1 MSKVRLWAWV
11 DERDDKE
18 QSASQSS
25 LLAVLQA
32 ILL

>member
-1 MSKVRLWAWV
+1 MSKIRLWARV

-25 LLAVLQA
+25 LLAMVQP